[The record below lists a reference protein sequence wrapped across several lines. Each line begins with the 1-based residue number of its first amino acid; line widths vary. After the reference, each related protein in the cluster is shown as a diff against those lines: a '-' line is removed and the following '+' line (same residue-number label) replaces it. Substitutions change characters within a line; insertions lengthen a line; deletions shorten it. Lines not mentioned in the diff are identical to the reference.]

1 MVLLFSIEFLTP
13 LILEGCFHLECGFIG
28 PEGNFCKMRGKP
40 GILVCSLYPFWI
52 MDFDWGVLCPAIL
65 VTGNWGVVGTGHV
78 RVKGS
83 CSARL
88 SRTLHKSK
96 RRETMSGLLLD
107 FLAEYVSKSQY
118 RIIFLYVGFDN
129 KSNTEETPVIVAVCH
144 QAPSVK
150 HDLLFKFR

>member
-107 FLAEYVSKSQY
+107 FYLNMFLNPKTESSFFILIFMISQTQINS
-118 RIIFLYVGFDN
+118 RCSCMSSSP
-129 KSNTEETPVIVAVCH
+129 KC
-144 QAPSVK
+144 
-150 HDLLFKFR
+150 